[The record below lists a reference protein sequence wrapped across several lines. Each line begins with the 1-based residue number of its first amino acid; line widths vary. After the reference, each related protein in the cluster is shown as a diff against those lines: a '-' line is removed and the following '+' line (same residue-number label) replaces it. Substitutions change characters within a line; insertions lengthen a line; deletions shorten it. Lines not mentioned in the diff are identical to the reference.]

1 MNIYDIIIFMSVIFD
16 EQSFIESIIND
27 NNSEIE
33 ATLQDKFSSEIG
45 FNTEK
50 EKIIYS
56 IYQKSFIF
64 EIYEH
69 LYMIKI
75 PSLKNT
81 IFMNFTPSL
90 IDILRCKIND
100 EVENGN
106 ISDAD
111 TEEDNIESEE
121 DNIDTD

>member
-1 MNIYDIIIFMSVIFD
+1 MSVIFD